1 MLINLDVNAICNLV
15 FTRVVSTYSAK
26 SITLY
31 LKKDD
36 QAHDMETTA

>member
-31 LKKDD
+31 LKKDNQVQD
-36 QAHDMETTA
+36 TETTA